1 MRILI
6 LGVSAIALSGCSW
19 LGLGG
24 NNQSYNKKAQTGN
37 YNYGQKT
44 APKSGC
50 HSGQCLSRWNLEAAV
65 GPTFNVGGNAVT
77 GSRAHEGSDLDN
89 IDFSEAYRPGIRG
102 ELGGSYALNPNR
114 KITGNV
120 FYEQAESDGAFD
132 WGTVG
137 TQELRG
143 SLSDYESYGAEIGLR
158 QYFAPRRG
166 GAILGNYRP
175 YVEGRVGATR
185 LSSVDVQGATL
196 GGTALADDI
205 AFYESGWVGSAAGL
219 VGVETPIARHTT
231 IALESGI
238 RYTQKPGTDTSQI
251 LGDSPL
257 AGTNNGGSRYSIPVM
272 LRGRYRFQVFQIIKK
287 SIPAYLSRDFF

>member
-6 LGVSAIALSGCSW
+6 LSVSAIALSGCSW

-24 NNQSYNKKAQTGN
+24 NNQNYQTYNQQANTGH
-37 YNYGQKT
+37 YNYAKQRR
-44 APKSGC
+44 AKSGC
-50 HSGQCLSRWNLEAAV
+50 HSGQCLSRWNIEAAV

-77 GSRAHEGSDLDN
+77 GSDAHEALGSNLDN
-89 IDFSEAYRPGIRG
+89 VDFSEAYRPGVRG

-132 WGTVG
+132 WGTIG
-137 TQELRG
+137 TQALRG
-143 SLSDYESYGAEIGLR
+143 SLSDYESYGAEVGLR

-166 GAILGNYRP
+166 GWILGNYRP

-185 LSSVDVQGATL
+185 LSSVDLEGATL
-196 GGTALADDI
+196 DGAAFGADEVP
-205 AFYESGWVGSAAGL
+205 FYESSWVGSAAGL
-219 VGVETPIARHTT
+219 VGVETPIARHAT
-231 IALESGI
+231 IALESGL
-238 RYTQKPGTDTSQI
+238 RYTQKPGSDTSAI
-251 LGDSPL
+251 LGSSPL

-272 LRGRYRFQVFQIIKK
+272 LRGRYRF
-287 SIPAYLSRDFF
+287 